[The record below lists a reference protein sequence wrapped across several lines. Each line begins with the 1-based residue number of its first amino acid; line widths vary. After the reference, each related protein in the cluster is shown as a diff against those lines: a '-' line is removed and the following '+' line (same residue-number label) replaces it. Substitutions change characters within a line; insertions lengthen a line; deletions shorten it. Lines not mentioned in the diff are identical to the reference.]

1 MSKSLSEGT
10 ITTRN
15 ARAGLKAGLH
25 WRAIDPD
32 VHLGYRKGVRA
43 GKWLVRWYRGD
54 GAYGQVTLA
63 TADDALA
70 ADGLNVLNFA
80 QATSAARKH
89 VENHRKETKAAAAG
103 PAKTVQEAVEEYLCV
118 RESRERAQLGHGALK
133 RDARSR
139 LSKHVLQTALANKAL
154 YKLEAKDFREWRRT
168 LPEALAPA
176 TVRRLVNDLKAAL
189 NRAAAHHRTQL
200 PAEIEGII
208 RDGLKA
214 DEARSPEARRQVLP
228 EDDIPRLIKAAKAVD
243 DAGNW
248 EGDLYRLILV
258 LAATGA
264 RFSQISRMTVG
275 DVQSQQR
282 RLLVPVSR
290 KGRGEKRIEKIALP
304 VGQDVIDALLPAI
317 ANRDVA
323 DPLLTRWKK
332 IQISPTVWRRDRRE
346 PWRSRSEMDRPWAA
360 IVSAAGLPS
369 TTLPYALRHSAIVRN
384 LKFGLPTRL
393 VAALH
398 DTSIAMIEKHYSAYI
413 VDAMEEL
420 AARAVVPLVTTF
432 ANDRRS
438 LT

>member
-1 MSKSLSEGT
+1 MSKSLSEGA

-15 ARAGLKAGLH
+15 ARAGLKAGVH

-70 ADGLNVLNFA
+70 ADGSNVLNFP
-80 QATSAARKH
+80 QATSAARQH
-89 VENHRKETKAAAAG
+89 VESHRKEVKAAAAG
-103 PAKTVQEAVEEYLCV
+103 PVITVKATVEEYLSV

-139 LSKHVLQTALANKAL
+139 LSKHVLQSALAAKAL
-154 YKLEAKDFREWRRT
+154 YKLEAKDLREWRRA
-168 LPEALAPA
+168 LPEALAPG
-176 TVRRLVNDLKAAL
+176 TIRRLTNDLKAAL
-189 NRAAAHHRTQL
+189 NRAAVHHRTQL

-228 EDDIPRLIKAAKAVD
+228 DDDVPLIIKAAKVVD
-243 DAGNW
+243 ASGNW
-248 EGDLYRLILV
+248 EGDLYRLVLV

-290 KGRGEKRIEKIALP
+290 KGRGEKRIETIALP

-317 ANRDVA
+317 ANREVTS
-323 DPLLTRWKK
+323 PLLERWKK
-332 IQISPTVWRRDRRE
+332 IQISPTVWRRDRRQ

-360 IVSAAGLPS
+360 IVSEAGLPT

-384 LKFGLPTRL
+384 LKAGLPTRL

-420 AARAVVPLVTTF
+420 AARAVIQ
-432 ANDRRS
+432 